1 MKKKS
6 QKDTQKSEQVTV
18 FMPINKGCK
27 KNLKDESSDASSYII
42 IRALDD
48 EVGFACPEDI
58 IPAVK
63 KQQVTDFLIHCG
75 KQNEW
80 DFIELKGANISSKQH
95 NPFEQIRQT
104 IEAMRVDET
113 WKAMVNGKGQ
123 KYAFIVS
130 PGRQA
135 IPKNINSAKRRLWK
149 ILHDIGS
156 KGTMDELIKMVKML
170 SKSNGLDKTKP
181 QLLCSND
188 YPLDIPFQ

>member
-1 MKKKS
+1 MF
-6 QKDTQKSEQVTV
+6 T
-18 FMPINKGCK
+18 PINKGCK

-149 ILHDIGS
+149 ILHDAGS
-156 KGTMDELIKMVKML
+156 KGNMDQLIKMVKML
-170 SKSNGLDKTKP
+170 SKSNCLDKTKP